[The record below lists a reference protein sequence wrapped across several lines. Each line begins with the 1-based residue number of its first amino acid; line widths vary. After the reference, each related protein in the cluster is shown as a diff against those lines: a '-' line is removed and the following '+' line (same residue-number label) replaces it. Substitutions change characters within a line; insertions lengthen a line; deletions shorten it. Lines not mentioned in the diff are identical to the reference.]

1 MVYFDFAMA
10 VYDAVIK
17 WVVFPEPLAA
27 LFPSGISFNDLRS
40 PWVISSTFLIVQI
53 LVHWHFDLVSSL
65 LALEATK
72 TVTEPVT
79 EMALELI
86 YNHIISVRKRE
97 KPKSYILFYVTIA
110 TNKFWNDSELMLK
123 SFWTSHLQ
131 IMNGLEPLF

>member
-53 LVHWHFDLVSSL
+53 LVH
-65 LALEATK
+65 
-72 TVTEPVT
+72 
-79 EMALELI
+79 
-86 YNHIISVRKRE
+86 
-97 KPKSYILFYVTIA
+97 
-110 TNKFWNDSELMLK
+110 
-123 SFWTSHLQ
+123 
-131 IMNGLEPLF
+131 